1 MNGIFAQEKTFTG
14 LHCSGETFA
23 DCEWT
28 DCTFVRCTFEN
39 CQLQNCQLT
48 DCTFTGCRV
57 RELTARY
64 SQLREAVFDNC
75 DLLGVNW
82 GDLVPS
88 GRFAA
93 PIAALRGCRLKYN
106 TFTAMELDR
115 FCFDESAITSS
126 LFAECRLAGS
136 DLSGCQLDETE
147 FFKCDLRRA
156 DLRRAVGSRIDI
168 MSCQLKGARFT
179 HPQVLSL
186 LEALEIEVE

>member
-1 MNGIFAQEKTFTG
+1 MNGVFAQEKTFTG
-14 LHCSGETFA
+14 LHCSGDTFA

-39 CQLQNCQLT
+39 C
-48 DCTFTGCRV
+48 
-57 RELTARY
+57 
-64 SQLREAVFDNC
+64 QLREAVFDNC

-156 DLRRAVGSRIDI
+156 DLRRAVGYRVDI